1 LFARGVGTTLNVVPE
16 GELYHSML
24 AVSSVFPPVCKLGTD
39 MARKNKRS
47 RQRKPQRGPGGPI
60 SRMPGAMPRPLAS
73 GEPVAVPPPAR
84 PIRGRGTLPIPL
96 TEQDAAIP
104 MERVPYFRSDLRR
117 IAITAA
123 AMFALLVIGS
133 FFIR

>member
-1 LFARGVGTTLNVVPE
+1 
-16 GELYHSML
+16 
-24 AVSSVFPPVCKLGTD
+24 
-39 MARKNKRS
+39 
-47 RQRKPQRGPGGPI
+47 
-60 SRMPGAMPRPLAS
+60 MPRPLPP
-73 GEPVAVPPPAR
+73 GESLAVPSAAR
-84 PIRGRGTLPIPL
+84 PVRGRGTVPIPL
-96 TEQDAAIP
+96 TEQDASIP

>member
-1 LFARGVGTTLNVVPE
+1 
-16 GELYHSML
+16 
-24 AVSSVFPPVCKLGTD
+24 

-47 RQRKPQRGPGGPI
+47 HLRKPQRGPGGPVA
-60 SRMPGAMPRPLAS
+60 RTPGAVPRALAP
-73 GEPVAVPPPAR
+73 GEPAALPSPVR
-84 PIRGRGTLPIPL
+84 PIRGRGTVPIPL
-96 TEQDAAIP
+96 TEQDASIP
-104 MERVPYFRSDLRR
+104 MERVPYFHSDLRR